1 LNRARNRT
9 LVILSAL
16 FLLVSFYSHPG
27 WLPFAPS
34 VHAQPAPARV
44 YIESPN
50 GSSNFTDLGKTRSSI
65 TFSVK
70 IASAPSIGGF
80 LVFII
85 YNSTGNKSILTSPSI
100 DYSGNVL
107 GATTSVVNN
116 CVANLGICSG
126 LDYNGV
132 ALNGLDV
139 LSLGLAIQ
147 CDCPTP
153 AVTNG
158 LLFNVTFHVNSAIS
172 GIGQIHLLEAQYSA
186 AGTGDHVDAAT
197 YDGYYVNTS
206 CPSSSQTPCQP
217 PTVAYQITPAMPS
230 QGSVASFNLTVT
242 DNNRGASITYVRW
255 DWGDTTLAQNQ
266 TDLSQLM
273 QHIFALTSFGASNCV
288 FQGKCLVG
296 LTVHDTN
303 GIVWQSTVV
312 VTILHIFVDISVG
325 PTALTLQSGNP
336 ISQIFPGTSVYVT
349 AVIRN
354 FGTVAE
360 TATMSIASESK
371 VLNSSL
377 FSLGP
382 QGLHNASSSIS
393 AVWDTSG
400 LTPRVYSIFV
410 TISNLVTPGCSSI
423 GICLKGNVNQTYIA
437 QTDPTSTL
445 SKTLYVLIVTPEA
458 LGTFSLSLLQS
469 TALGVIVLLGVGAGL
484 ARFMRK
490 PSYETEPL

>member
-1 LNRARNRT
+1 MMLAT
-9 LVILSAL
+9 ILL
-16 FLLVSFYSHPG
+16 ILFYSHPT
-27 WLPFAPS
+27 WLPSAPP
-34 VHAQPAPARV
+34 VQGQPSPARV

-65 TFSVK
+65 TFAVK

-80 LVFII
+80 LVYIS
-85 YNSTGNKSILTSPSI
+85 YNDTSNKSILTSPSI

-107 GATTSVVNN
+107 GGTTSVVNN
-116 CVANLGICSG
+116 CIAIHGICSG

-153 AVTNG
+153 SVTNG
-158 LLFNVTFHVNSAIS
+158 LLFNVTFQVNSAVS
-172 GIGQIHLLEAQYSA
+172 GIGQVHLLEAQYSP
-186 AGTGDHVDAAT
+186 AGTGDHIDAAT
-197 YDGYYVNTS
+197 YDGYYANAA
-206 CPSSSQTPCQP
+206 CPASSQTPCQP

-230 QGSVASFNLTVT
+230 QGSIASFNVTVK
-242 DNNRGASITYVRW
+242 DNNSGAKIAYVHW

-273 QHIFALTSFGASNCV
+273 QHIFALTNFGAANCV
-288 FQGKCLVG
+288 FQRKCLVG
-296 LTVHDTN
+296 LTVHDTD
-303 GIVWQSTVV
+303 GIVWQTTVV

-336 ISQIFPGTSVYVT
+336 ISQIFPGTTVYVT

-360 TATMSIASESK
+360 TARMSIASESK
-371 VLNSSL
+371 VLNSSF

-393 AVWDTSG
+393 AVWNTSG

-423 GICLKGNVNQTYIA
+423 GICLRGNVNQTYVA
-437 QTDPTSTL
+437 QTDPSSTL
-445 SKTLYVLIVTPEA
+445 SKTLYVLIVTPEV
-458 LGTFSLSLLQS
+458 LGSFSLSLLQS
-469 TALGVIVLLGVGAGL
+469 TGLGIVVLIGVGAGL
-484 ARFMRK
+484 VRFMKK